1 VQKQPETPK
10 KQRNRSSRPPLQ
22 SNYKARTGRDSER
35 GTTQATEFIKYLV
48 TPRKENFRYCFP
60 KDSPASVTTRTESK
74 GMRVK

>member
-35 GTTQATEFIKYLV
+35 GTAQATEFIKYLV
-48 TPRKENFRYCFP
+48 TPRIDIVSLKIHQLVQQQEQ
-60 KDSPASVTTRTESK
+60 K
-74 GMRVK
+74 VKA